1 MTAPAQPQHQRASLW
16 RDWRLFIPKS
26 VTVIAQ
32 EGYSPAKLRADAMAG
47 LTVAIVAVPL
57 AMAIAI
63 ASGVTPAQGLITA
76 VVAGFLISALGGA
89 RFQIGGP
96 AGAVIGVVYGVVQQ
110 FGYEVSPVAAWIA

>member
-1 MTAPAQPQHQRASLW
+1 MTVPADSSAPRPAPW

-26 VTVIAQ
+26 ITVVAQ
-32 EGYSPAKLRADAMAG
+32 EGYSWGRLRADAMAG

-76 VVAGFLISALGGA
+76 VVGGFLISALGGA

-96 AGAVIGVVYGVVQQ
+96 PARL
-110 FGYEVSPVAAWIA
+110 FLVAFRG

>member
-32 EGYSPAKLRADAMAG
+32 EGYSWTKLRADALAG
-47 LTVAIVAVPL
+47 LTVSIVAVPL

-76 VVAGFLISALGGA
+76 VVAGFPISALGGA
-89 RFQIGGP
+89 PVQTGGP
-96 AGAVIGVVYGVVQQ
+96 PCAFTAALSGRGAAPG
-110 FGYEVSPVAAWIA
+110 SHRP